1 MRLLSTSTLAALLLS
16 TTIAGSA
23 LAASTDCVKKT
34 DGEGGTSFTSAGV
47 KKTEGEGG
55 TSFTSAGVKKTEGE
69 GGTSF
74 TSAGVKKTE
83 GEATQAMATPCQ

>member
-1 MRLLSTSTLAALLLS
+1 MLPTRKTTLAALLLS
-16 TTIAGSA
+16 TTMAAGA
-23 LAASTDCVKKT
+23 LAASP
-34 DGEGGTSFTSAGV
+34 SPAGCQPGV
-47 KKTEGEGG
+47 QKTEGEGG

-83 GEATQAMATPCQ
+83 GEGGSTRLSQQAMATPCQ

>member
-55 TSFTSAGVKKTEGE
+55 TSFTSSGVKKTEGE
-69 GGTSF
+69 GGSNGL
-74 TSAGVKKTE
+74 SQ
-83 GEATQAMATPCQ
+83 QAMATPCQ